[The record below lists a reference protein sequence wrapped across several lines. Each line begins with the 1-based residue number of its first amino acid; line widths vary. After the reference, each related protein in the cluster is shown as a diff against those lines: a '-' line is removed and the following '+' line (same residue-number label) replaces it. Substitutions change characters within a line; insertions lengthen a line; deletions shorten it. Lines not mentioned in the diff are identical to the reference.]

1 MSTFEIG
8 DIIILKKDAF
18 LRQKGTTAKV
28 VELECDFDD
37 KCDIVV
43 EILDTKGRVK
53 GMIGKTVGAMS
64 NMFELQKGKRGL
76 HV

>member
-1 MSTFEIG
+1 MFDIG
-8 DIIILKKDAF
+8 DIITLKKDT
-18 LRQKGTTAKV
+18 LLWQRGTTAKV
-28 VELECDFDD
+28 VSIECDFDY

-43 EILDTKGRVK
+43 EILEAKGTMK
-53 GMIGKTVGAMS
+53 HMIGKTVGAMS

>member
-1 MSTFEIG
+1 MFEIG
-8 DIIILKKDAF
+8 DIITLKKDT
-18 LRQKGTTAKV
+18 LLWQRGTTAKV
-28 VELECDFDD
+28 VELECNFDD

-43 EILDTKGRVK
+43 EIIDTKGKMK

-64 NMFELQKGKRGL
+64 NMFELYKGKRGL

>member
-1 MSTFEIG
+1 MFKIG
-8 DIIILKKDAF
+8 DILT
-18 LRQKGTTAKV
+18 LRNDSLMWVKGTV
-28 VELECDFDD
+28 VQVVALECDFDG

-43 EILDTKGRVK
+43 EILDTKGKMK

>member
-1 MSTFEIG
+1 MLSY
-8 DIIILKKDAF
+8 
-18 LRQKGTTAKV
+18 AKV
-28 VELECDFDD
+28 VELECNFDP

-43 EILDTKGRVK
+43 EILDTKGNMQ

-76 HV
+76 YV

>member
-1 MSTFEIG
+1 MFEIG
-8 DIIILKKDAF
+8 DIITLKKDAF
-18 LRQKGTTAKV
+18 LWQKGTTAKV
-28 VELECDFDD
+28 VELECNFDP

-43 EILDTKGRVK
+43 EILDTKGKMK

-64 NMFELQKGKRGL
+64 NMFMLQERKGGI

>member
-1 MSTFEIG
+1 MFEIG
-8 DIIILKKDAF
+8 DIITLKKDT
-18 LRQKGTTAKV
+18 LLWQKGTTAKV
-28 VELECDFDD
+28 VELECDFDE

-43 EILDTKGRVK
+43 EILDTKGK
-53 GMIGKTVGAMS
+53 MQGMIGKTVGAMS

>member
-1 MSTFEIG
+1 MFEIG
-8 DIIILKKDAF
+8 DIITLKKDTF
-18 LRQKGTTAKV
+18 LWQNGTTVKV
-28 VELECDFDD
+28 VELECDFNG

-43 EILDTKGRVK
+43 EILDTKGRMK

>member
-1 MSTFEIG
+1 MFEIG
-8 DIIILKKDAF
+8 DIITLKKDT
-18 LRQKGTTAKV
+18 LLWQKGTTAKV

-43 EILDTKGRVK
+43 EILDTKGK
-53 GMIGKTVGAMS
+53 MIGMIGKTVGAMS

>member
-1 MSTFEIG
+1 MFEIG
-8 DIIILKKDAF
+8 DIITLKKDTF
-18 LRQKGTTAKV
+18 LWQKGTIAKV
-28 VELECDFDD
+28 VRLGCDFDD
-37 KCDIVV
+37 KCDIIV
-43 EILDTKGRVK
+43 EILDTKGKMK

>member
-1 MSTFEIG
+1 MFEIG
-8 DIIILKKDAF
+8 DIITLKKDT
-18 LRQKGTTAKV
+18 LLWQKGTTAKV

-43 EILDTKGRVK
+43 EILYTKGK
-53 GMIGKTVGAMS
+53 MQGMIGKTVGAMS

>member
-1 MSTFEIG
+1 MFEIG
-8 DIIILKKDAF
+8 DIITLKRDT
-18 LRQKGTTAKV
+18 LLWQKGTTVKV
-28 VELECDFDD
+28 VGLECNFDD

-43 EILDTKGRVK
+43 EVLYAKGK
-53 GMIGKTVGAMS
+53 MQGMIGKTVGAMS

>member
-1 MSTFEIG
+1 MFEIG
-8 DIIILKKDAF
+8 DIITLKKDT
-18 LRQKGTTAKV
+18 LLWQKGTTAKV

-43 EILDTKGRVK
+43 EILDTKGRMK
-53 GMIGKTVGAMS
+53 GMIGKTVGSMS

>member
-1 MSTFEIG
+1 MFEIG
-8 DIIILKKDAF
+8 DIITLKKDT
-18 LRQKGTTAKV
+18 LLWQKGTTAKV
-28 VELECDFDD
+28 VELGCDFDD

-43 EILDTKGRVK
+43 EILYTKGK
-53 GMIGKTVGAMS
+53 MEGMIGKTVGAMS

>member
-1 MSTFEIG
+1 MFEIG
-8 DIIILKKDAF
+8 DIITLKKDT
-18 LRQKGTTAKV
+18 LLWQKGTTAKV

-43 EILDTKGRVK
+43 EILDTKGK
-53 GMIGKTVGAMS
+53 MQGMIGKTVGAMS
-64 NMFELQKGKRGL
+64 DMFELQKGKRGL

>member
-1 MSTFEIG
+1 MFEIG
-8 DIIILKKDAF
+8 DIITLKKDAF
-18 LRQKGTTAKV
+18 LWQKGTTAKV

-43 EILDTKGRVK
+43 EIIDTKGKMK

-64 NMFELQKGKRGL
+64 SMFELHKGKRGL

>member
-1 MSTFEIG
+1 MFEIG
-8 DIIILKKDAF
+8 DIITLKKDT
-18 LRQKGTTAKV
+18 LLWQKGTTAKV
-28 VELECDFDD
+28 VELECDFDN

-43 EILDTKGRVK
+43 EILDTKGK
-53 GMIGKTVGAMS
+53 MEGMIGKTVGAMS